1 MASRMSAKD
10 PKRIPKVLNE
20 IKKVWRKHPELRL
33 MQMIG
38 NCYEGFDAD
47 PYYQEDEEF
56 VYRLHSTYKETTK

>member
-1 MASRMSAKD
+1 MPSRMNAKD
-10 PKRIPKVLNE
+10 PKRITRVLTE
-20 IKKVWRKHPELRL
+20 IGKVWRKHPGLRL
-33 MQMIG
+33 MQIIG